1 MAWLVSCSSVLDRSS
16 RMSEA
21 GEWSD
26 VGAMML

>member
-1 MAWLVSCSSVLDRSS
+1 MAWLVFCSVLDRSS